1 MFDVRLEDILDRKH
15 LPPLGEYCFF
25 RALIFNQQ
33 SRVLGLKD
41 FEVRLNC
48 DDRVGSHL
56 TVRSGMVALCRACPR
71 ESVSL
76 GIIYYMSYFLLRLY
90 HISYFILWLREY
102 TVRYRRSKH
111 LRDEARQYGL
121 EWPTY
126 SSRLAMF
133 YARAKQTFFTPN
145 SHYELNL
152 PSDMLAPF
160 HMTNSSPHPD
170 PAVFD
175 QVAIETQR
183 MLKES
188 LQRFVSA
195 QFNNVGNNRV
205 LCGLIGG
212 TVFCLIGA
220 LLPIIYNFTMGQSRW
235 SRLSALPGLWLGLS
249 VLFASLHGVCLGVYI
264 FGDLRQ
270 LRRFELSRPPISKP
284 QPYRPRPVISS
295 PITRLPVSP
304 TQIPSIDDHTEDL
317 AILPPPPAH
326 TRFSFPS
333 SRHSV
338 PSVYSPSA
346 SSSDLSYS
354 GSDGMIHISPA
365 YYDPEPIEGPATSPG
380 GIITLPAK
388 QKSAFDDDDDDEEN
402 SPSFGATAAFIHPF
416 DHFEDDDYDLNN
428 PKRPLVQERQRV
440 SSFDFDALPPPP
452 AARVQ
457 PRSPLPPQPRRPPYP
472 IHSDSPKSTSSLQLT
487 PSIMVIQPEQE
498 TPDKE
503 LTPKGFIRRIQ
514 SRCNINKWLV
524 MTSSNSTTDLNEK
537 VPDDLEKAEYERS
550 NFPRPHPSLQRD
562 QKTSNLKRQFKMVKA
577 VPAFAS
583 PLTRVLSPVVI
594 RGQWEIVMRSM
605 IIACFVSWFTIGI
618 LLAIP
623 VPKTH

>member
-1 MFDVRLEDILDRKH
+1 MSSQRRVLPQQSQPRTFKPSLKSLLLLPFRICNPPPAVGKVRSCGVTPVFNVRLEDILDRKH
-15 LPPLGEYCFF
+15 LPPLG
-25 RALIFNQQ
+25 
-33 SRVLGLKD
+33 LKD
-41 FEVRLNC
+41 FE
-48 DDRVGSHL
+48 
-56 TVRSGMVALCRACPR
+56 
-71 ESVSL
+71 EW
-76 GIIYYMSYFLLRLY
+76 LLYVEL
-90 HISYFILWLREY
+90 SPENLYFILWLREY
-102 TVRYRRSKH
+102 TIRHRRSKH

-121 EWPTY
+121 EWPNY
-126 SSRLAMF
+126 SSQLAMF

-145 SHYELNL
+145 SHYELNV

-160 HMTNSSPHPD
+160 HMSHSSPHPD

-175 QVAIETQR
+175 QIAIEAQK
-183 MLKES
+183 MLKDS

-205 LCGLIGG
+205 ICGLIGG

-220 LLPIIYNFTMGQSRW
+220 LLPIIYNFAMGQSRW

-270 LRRFELSRPPISKP
+270 LRKFELSRPPISRP
-284 QPYRPRPVISS
+284 QPYRQRPVISS
-295 PITRLPVSP
+295 PIIGLPVP
-304 TQIPSIDDHTEDL
+304 RTQMISMNDSAEDL
-317 AILPPPPAH
+317 GILPPPPAH
-326 TRFSFPS
+326 TRFSRPS
-333 SRHSV
+333 SRQ
-338 PSVYSPSA
+338 SVYSRST
-346 SSSDLSYS
+346 SSSDLSSS

-380 GIITLPAK
+380 GILPVHSK
-388 QKSAFDDDDDDEEN
+388 QKSAFDDDDEDDVEGHPF
-402 SPSFGATAAFIHPF
+402 SATAAFIHPF
-416 DHFEDDDYDLNN
+416 DHYEDDDYDFNSPN
-428 PKRPLVQERQRV
+428 KPLVEERQHV

-452 AARVQ
+452 AARVH
-457 PRSPLPPQPRRPPYP
+457 PRPSPPPQTQSRISYSN
-472 IHSDSPKSTSSLQLT
+472 HSHSPKDTSSLQLN

-498 TPDKE
+498 PVDKE
-503 LTPKGFIRRIQ
+503 LTMRGFIRRIQ

-537 VPDDLEKAEYERS
+537 VPDDPEKAEYERS

-562 QKTSNLKRQFKMVKA
+562 QKAGNFKRQFKMVKA

-605 IIACFVSWFTIGI
+605 IIACFVSWIMIGI

-623 VPKTH
+623 VPKRH